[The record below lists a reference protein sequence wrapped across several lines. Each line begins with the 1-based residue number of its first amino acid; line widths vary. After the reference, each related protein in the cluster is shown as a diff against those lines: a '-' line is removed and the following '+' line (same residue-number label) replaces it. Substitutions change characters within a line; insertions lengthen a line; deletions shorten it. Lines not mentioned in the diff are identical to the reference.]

1 MEMDAKEK
9 FLFVWILLVM
19 IFTFISHRFWDCMLC
34 ALEKGLA
41 FSILSMPGIAKVAA
55 VICSVGFLR

>member
-1 MEMDAKEK
+1 MDAKEK
-9 FLFVWILLVM
+9 FLFVWILLVL

-41 FSILSMPGIAKVAA
+41 FSIPSMPGIAKFAA
-55 VICSVGFLR
+55 VVCSVGFLR